1 MNDSKTN
8 SLVKILGLVLI
19 VVGAALIYW
28 GYADSSA
35 VGAKVS
41 KAFSGS
47 EPDTIIYKYIGGAV
61 SAVVGV
67 YLLIKK

>member
-1 MNDSKTN
+1 MSDSKTN
-8 SLVKILGLVLI
+8 SLGKILGLALI

-47 EPDTIIYKYIGGAV
+47 EPDMIMYKYIGGAV
-61 SAVVGV
+61 SAVVGI